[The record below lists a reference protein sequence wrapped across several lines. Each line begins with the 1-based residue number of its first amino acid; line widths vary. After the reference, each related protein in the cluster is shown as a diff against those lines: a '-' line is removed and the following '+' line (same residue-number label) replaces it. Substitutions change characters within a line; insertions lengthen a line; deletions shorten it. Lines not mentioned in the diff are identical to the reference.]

1 MLLTTIEITGAAAPQ
16 PFQELFP
23 IPSHP
28 NEMLVLF
35 FDGFTSDIT
44 LIDGNTTL
52 RIPADASQPFPYSP
66 VRAFNVPEEINV
78 ADGDSV
84 TVTVQVLS

>member
-1 MLLTTIEITGAAAPQ
+1 MLLATIEITGAAAAQ
-16 PFQELFP
+16 DFRDLFP
-23 IPSHP
+23 EPSHP
-28 NEMLVLF
+28 NEMLALF

-44 LIDGNTTL
+44 LIDGDAEL
-52 RIPADASQPFPYSP
+52 RIPADAAQPFPYSP
-66 VRAFNVPEEINV
+66 IRAFNVPEEINV